1 MNELSLFN
9 SLFDD
14 IMADVTPSVIYH
26 APVSSPRVD
35 VLEDKDSYTL
45 EMELPGR
52 NENDVNIELHK
63 DVLTIESVNQE
74 KTEKKD
80 EKEAKKEGKKYLLK
94 ERRSCG
100 FQRSFTLPQDI
111 DSESVTA
118 NFKNGVLTI
127 QMQKKA
133 IEAPKKIMIEAC

>member
-9 SLFDD
+9 SLFNDV
-14 IMADVTPSVIYH
+14 MGDVTPSVIYH
-26 APVSSPRVD
+26 TPVSSPRVD
-35 VLEDKDSYTL
+35 VLEDNNSYTL

-52 NENDVNIELHK
+52 TEKDVNIELHK
-63 DVLTIESVNQE
+63 DVLTIESVCQE
-74 KTEKKD
+74 KNEKEDKNSKKD
-80 EKEAKKEGKKYLLK
+80 DKKYLLK
-94 ERRSCG
+94 ERRCSN

-118 NFKNGVLTI
+118 NFKNGVLTV

-133 IEAPKKIMIEAC
+133 ITPPKKIMIEAC